1 MPPITSQRTTAE
13 VLHEIGVRLEE
24 YRLQQNRSTAALAAD
39 AGLSRATVQ
48 HLEDGQ
54 SVTLESFVRIL
65 RALGRVES
73 IEAMLPPPAVSPI
86 DLARRRGHVR
96 LRARTRPDGAA

>member
-13 VLHEIGVRLEE
+13 VLQEIGVRLEG
-24 YRLQQNRSTAALAAD
+24 YRLQQNRTSAALAAD

-96 LRARTRPDGAA
+96 QRARTRTDGTA